1 MGFNASSICSFFD
14 IVNGALTKVNYKVS
28 GLENMDFFGAHYL
41 YSLDYNK
48 DGYEDLII
56 STWNKENSPIILLNN
71 KDNSFYKYEN
81 VTENKNYISGSFF
94 ADFNNDG
101 LVDIFSYISDGSF
114 DIKTADMSQFSLY
127 IASNSVAMG

>member
-1 MGFNASSICSFFD
+1 VA
-14 IVNGALTKVNYKVS
+14 
-28 GLENMDFFGAHYL
+28 
-41 YSLDYNK
+41 
-48 DGYEDLII
+48 
-56 STWNKENSPIILLNN
+56 
-71 KDNSFYKYEN
+71 
-81 VTENKNYISGSFF
+81 ENKNYISGSFF